1 MFHVLRYYILPI
13 FVSLLCLIAL
23 TSCNTTPK
31 ERVTRYLSE
40 ITDALDHNDSIEA
53 AEAYAEMLEWYKN
66 LEQEE
71 REEVDKEI
79 MKWKRANKKFSLF

>member
-1 MFHVLRYYILPI
+1 M
-13 FVSLLCLIAL
+13 
-23 TSCNTTPK
+23 
-31 ERVTRYLSE
+31 SE